1 MLFVVLTEA
10 VGDWL
15 WHNGRIDGMSEVGLG
30 YFGKLVVER
39 AKDMM
44 ENIAGSEGTIAWYG

>member
-1 MLFVVLTEA
+1 MLFVVLTAA

-44 ENIAGSEGTIAWYG
+44 ENIAGSEGAIAWYG